1 MDEAARRAFFD
12 EIVDRFPAIKTRE
25 FLLAAGGRK
34 TARTEVPEREL
45 HAFVAL
51 MERHGLYVAI
61 HERKYVHAPD
71 IAKGGWSNQYG
82 IELHLESPHDG
93 YLMVYIAASAE
104 DALRAMRA
112 EHSRRDDEFGDLLG
126 IPACCRKS
134 YIERIEAASSKQ
146 NDYLPLILD
155 GTPGSQPFP
164 YLNNIGAQYFDYCL
178 LSFYPCSFTCQEAAR
193 VAWDAYEYLATFSSE
208 WAKKFLVRQRS
219 TILYTEY
226 EGIYLIEQEA
236 LRDGWLYYH
245 PEYVK
250 GTINGLI
257 FQLLGEGYRS
267 QVLIGPSSR
276 MALESS
282 RNSGCRTSALWC
294 STDEC
299 RIRNRG
305 RTARSFLCRLD
316 QVRRASRT
324 SGAPG
329 GSQARGASGCRS
341 SAARRSVF
349 LSFESSP
356 PVPRKRIRT
365 SD

>member
-257 FQLLGEGYRS
+257 FQLLGEGDRL
-267 QVLIGPSSR
+267 QIAGPHRAVIAHGSR
-276 MALESS
+276 VIQELRMP
-282 RNSGCRTSALWC
+282 
-294 STDEC
+294 D
-299 RIRNRG
+299 
-305 RTARSFLCRLD
+305 LC
-316 QVRRASRT
+316 VM
-324 SGAPG
+324 
-329 GSQARGASGCRS
+329 
-341 SAARRSVF
+341 VF
-349 LSFESSP
+349 
-356 PVPRKRIRT
+356 
-365 SD
+365 D